1 MQLPHLFVLP
11 LQLADAGLGLLAG
24 GSVRVQRAL
33 APGGV
38 QDHGAAVAVV
48 QKIPAHLHDSRDIH
62 CPAMM
67 AAWLWPLPSAVM
79 MPKIMPEGTL
89 NRSVGISRSAA
100 RITG

>member
-1 MQLPHLFVLP
+1 
-11 LQLADAGLGLLAG
+11 
-24 GSVRVQRAL
+24 
-33 APGGV
+33 
-38 QDHGAAVAVV
+38 
-48 QKIPAHLHDSRDIH
+48 
-62 CPAMM
+62 MM